1 MMKCR
6 YKKYF
11 SGLIGGFG
19 AKAELEHRNY
29 PFDINRLKIATM
41 DMIPSL
47 IPSVP
52 ICDNRT
58 NYINYSDLIV

>member
-6 YKKYF
+6 YKKDF

-19 AKAELEHRNY
+19 AKAGLEHRNY
-29 PFDINRLKIATM
+29 PFDINRLKISTM

-52 ICDNRT
+52 ICDNLT

>member
-1 MMKCR
+1 MGVPFER
-6 YKKYF
+6 
-11 SGLIGGFG
+11 LI

-29 PFDINRLKIATM
+29 PYDLNRLKITTM
-41 DMIPSL
+41 DMIPST

-52 ICDNRT
+52 IGDNRT

>member
-1 MMKCR
+1 MAQE
-6 YKKYF
+6 
-11 SGLIGGFG
+11 GGVQG
-19 AKAELEHRNY
+19 MSAKAELEHRNY
-29 PFDINRLKIATM
+29 PFDINRLKIATV

-52 ICDNRT
+52 IGDNRT

>member
-1 MMKCR
+1 MM
-6 YKKYF
+6 
-11 SGLIGGFG
+11 S